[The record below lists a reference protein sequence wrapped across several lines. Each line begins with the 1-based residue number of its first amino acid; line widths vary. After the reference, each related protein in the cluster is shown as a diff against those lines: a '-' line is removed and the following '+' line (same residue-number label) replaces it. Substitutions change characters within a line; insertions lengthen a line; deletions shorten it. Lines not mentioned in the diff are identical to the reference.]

1 MDPAPEPHG
10 PGETPFR
17 GRSSSPAGAVKA
29 PLVDRDAYL
38 ALART
43 WAATV
48 TVVTARRRPSAVTPE
63 APELDGFTATAFMTL
78 SLDPPL
84 VALGVARD
92 SGADDLV
99 EDADH
104 LAVNLLSEEQAAVSH
119 AFARHH
125 RDRGD
130 AWERFPFTLDAHG
143 TPLLAG
149 TTGAFSARILER
161 QSRGDHLLVLAE
173 VTAIHL
179 GDTARTLVYQNRA
192 YARLVPLP

>member
-1 MDPAPEPHG
+1 MD
-10 PGETPFR
+10 
-17 GRSSSPAGAVKA
+17 K
-29 PLVDRDAYL
+29 DAFL

-48 TVVTARRRPSAVTPE
+48 TVVTARRRPSAITPE
-63 APELDGFTATAFMTL
+63 APEVDGFTATAFMML
-78 SLDPPL
+78 SLEPPL
-84 VALGVARD
+84 LALGVSRG

-104 LAVNLLSEEQAAVSH
+104 LAVNLLSEDQADLSH

-130 AWERFPFTLDAHG
+130 AWARFPWTLDAQR
-143 TPLLAG
+143 TPLLSG

-161 QSRGDHLLVLAE
+161 QERGDHLLVLAE
-173 VTAIHL
+173 VIAIHP
-179 GDTARTLVYQNRA
+179 GDTGRTLVYQNRA
-192 YARLVPLP
+192 YAKLTPL